1 MIGTVVGVILGL
13 PLLAL
18 PVLFAPRAPIMRHLV
33 HVSCLAI
40 SLFLAGSGIFH
51 VLRGGEGAQAFL
63 TLPIGLPWL
72 EAHFRLDALAAFFLV
87 VINLG
92 AAAASLFAIGYVEH
106 LPHPARVVPLFPLFI
121 CGMNLVLL
129 ADDAFVFLVSW
140 EFMSGAS
147 WLLVLADHEEEE
159 NRHAAYVYIIMAA
172 FGTLCL
178 LPAFGVM
185 AGAAGDYAFSS
196 MRTVKLPEWQT
207 ILVAVLILFGAGSK
221 AGLVPLHAWLPLAHP
236 AAPSHISAMM
246 SGVMTKV
253 AIFALIRVLFDL
265 LRAVPWWWGTVLM
278 VLGAIT
284 AVVGILYAMMQTDIK
299 KLLAYSTVENI
310 GLIVIAIGLA
320 LAFKGGELYSLAA
333 LALIAA
339 LYHCLNHAVFKSLL
353 FMGAGAVIGATGE
366 RNIEKLG
373 GLIHRMPLTA
383 TAFLIGAASIAA
395 LPPLNGFVSE
405 WLILQSLFKGPAMPQ
420 WAMKFSAPVV
430 GALMALSAALAA
442 ACFVRLFG
450 VVFLGRPRSMVAAT
464 AIDVD
469 QAQRAALLIL
479 AGICILLGIL
489 PVMMSTML
497 ANVAQSLT
505 SVVLQTS
512 AEQGWPWLTPVSEVR
527 GSYSGTVL
535 VVSLL
540 ILSFTT
546 LGLIRLF
553 GTTALRRA
561 DAWDCGHVED
571 NPASQYSASSFAQP
585 FRRVYGST
593 VFAAREEVDMPTP
606 DEARPARF
614 ELHMIDPI
622 WKWLYV
628 PIWRSVTWIT
638 EHFNQL
644 QTVTVRR
651 YLLLMFITLVAMLIL
666 VAARRV

>member
-1 MIGTVVGVILGL
+1 MIGTVVGVVLAL

-18 PVLFAPRAPIMRHLV
+18 PVMLAPRAPLARHFV
-33 HVSCLAI
+33 HVACLAI
-40 SLFLAGSGIFH
+40 SLFLAGAGILH
-51 VLRGGEGAQAFL
+51 VLYGGDGAQPIL

-72 EAHFRLDALAAFFLV
+72 KAHFRLDQLSAFFLV

-92 AAAASLFAIGYVEH
+92 VAAASLFAISYVEH
-106 LPHPARVVPLFPLFI
+106 LPHPARVVPLYPLFI

-159 NRHAAYVYIIMAA
+159 NRKAAYVYIIMAA

-178 LPAFGVM
+178 LPAFGIM

-196 MRTVKLPEWQT
+196 MRVSKLAEWQT
-207 ILVAVLILFGAGSK
+207 IMVAILVLLGAGSK

-236 AAPSHISAMM
+236 AAPSHISALM

-265 LRAVPWWWGTVLM
+265 LREVPWWWGTILM

-284 AVVGILYAMMQTDIK
+284 AVIGILYAMMQTDIK
-299 KLLAYSTVENI
+299 RLLAYSTVENI
-310 GLIVIAIGLA
+310 GLIIIAIGLA
-320 LAFKGGELYSLAA
+320 VAFKGGDLHSLAA

-383 TAFLIGAASIAA
+383 AVFLIGAASISA

-405 WLILQSLFKGPAMPQ
+405 WLILQSLFKGPSMPQ
-420 WAMKFSAPVV
+420 WAMKFSSPVV

-450 VVFLGRPRSMVAAT
+450 VVFLGRSRSMAAAT
-464 AIDVD
+464 AVD
-469 QAQRAALLIL
+469 SDWIQRATLLIL
-479 AGICILLGIL
+479 AGICILLGVL
-489 PVMMSTML
+489 PVIMSTIL

-505 SVVLQTS
+505 IVAFQTS
-512 AEQGWPWLTPVSEVR
+512 AEQGWPWLTPVSGVR

-535 VVSLL
+535 FVSLFV
-540 ILSFTT
+540 LSFAT

-553 GTTALRRA
+553 GTTAIRRA
-561 DAWDCGHVED
+561 DAWDCGHIED
-571 NPASQYSASSFAQP
+571 NPAAQYSASSFSQP
-585 FRRVYGST
+585 FRRVYGTSL
-593 VFAAREEVDMPTP
+593 FAAREEVDMPTP

-614 ELHMIDPI
+614 ELRMIDPV
-622 WKWLYV
+622 WDWLYV
-628 PIWRSVTWIT
+628 PLWRLVVWVTAR
-638 EHFNQL
+638 FNQL